1 MFKYLWNSAMFMR
14 FTLPLCCLFLM
25 NSLSLVYADGLN
37 FRKYAGEFLEIGA
50 DARAQA
56 MGGAFTAVQGGVSS
70 SYYNPAGIINI
81 QKTQISFMHT
91 QQMIASVNYDFLAGG
106 FKQKDKRVIVISLV
120 RLGIDNIKDSRN
132 AQRIISQTGEWNLD
146 WSQIE
151 DFNASDY
158 IFTVSAAKKWRESWT
173 WGANI
178 KLIRRNLAN
187 FNANGI
193 GFDLGVQKHLFSN
206 ASLGLSLKNITTT
219 LIAWNTGEKEL
230 VTPSI
235 YLGGGYF
242 WEITRF
248 NSSFYPVFDLI
259 LRAENR
265 QKSTT
270 ANVGRFSLDYAAGLE
285 YVYHQI
291 LFLRGGIDEI
301 ERLNLGIGIQI
312 PHVRVDYAF
321 TNYDNELGN
330 SHRIGLVI
338 TF

>member
-1 MFKYLWNSAMFMR
+1 MMYFR
-14 FTLPLCCLFLM
+14 FSLLLGLIVLTTSFLPLR
-25 NSLSLVYADGLN
+25 ADGLN

-50 DARAQA
+50 DARAQS

-70 SYYNPAGIINI
+70 GYYNPAGIINI
-81 QKTQISFMHT
+81 QGTQISFMHT

-106 FKQKDKRVIVISLV
+106 FRQKNNRVIVVSLI

-132 AQRIISQTGEWNLD
+132 AQRIISQTGDWNLD

-158 IFTVSAAKKWRESWT
+158 IFTISAAQKWRKSWA
-173 WGANI
+173 WGANL

-187 FNANGI
+187 FNANGVGI
-193 GFDLGVQKHLFSN
+193 DLGIQKQLFKN
-206 ASLGLSLKNITTT
+206 AQVGLNLRNITTT
-219 LIAWNTGEKEL
+219 LISWNTGEKEL
-230 VTPSI
+230 VTPSLF
-235 YLGGGYF
+235 LGGGYI
-242 WEITRF
+242 WKISRL
-248 NSSFYPVFDLI
+248 NSAFYPVFDMI
-259 LRAENR
+259 FRAENR
-265 QKSTT
+265 RKSTT
-270 ANVGRFSLDYAAGLE
+270 ANIGRLSFDYAAGLE
-285 YVYHQI
+285 YAYHQV
-291 LFLRGGIDEI
+291 LFLRGGMDEI

>member
-1 MFKYLWNSAMFMR
+1 MFYR
-14 FTLPLCCLFLM
+14 FSLFLNLLLITGSFLM
-25 NSLSLVYADGLN
+25 LRADGLN

-81 QKTQISFMHT
+81 QGTQISFMHT

-106 FKQKDKRVIVISLV
+106 FKQKDKRVIVLSLV

-132 AQRIISQTGEWNLD
+132 AQRIISQTGDWNLD
-146 WSQIE
+146 WSRIE

-158 IFTVSAAKKWRESWT
+158 IFTISAAQKWRESWT
-173 WGANI
+173 WGANL
-178 KLIRRNLAN
+178 KLIRRNLADY
-187 FNANGI
+187 NANGI
-193 GFDLGVQKHLFSN
+193 GIDLGIQKQLFKN
-206 ASLGLSLKNITTT
+206 ALIGLNLRNITTT
-219 LIAWNTGEKEL
+219 LISWNTGEKEL

-235 YLGGGYF
+235 YLGGGYI
-242 WEITRF
+242 WGISRF
-248 NSSFYPVFDLI
+248 NSTFYPVFDLI
-259 LRAENR
+259 FRAENR
-265 QKSTT
+265 NKSTT
-270 ANVGRFSLDYAAGLE
+270 ANLGRFSFDYAAGLE
-285 YVYHQI
+285 YAYHQV

-312 PHVRVDYAF
+312 PHIRIDYTF

-338 TF
+338 TL

>member
-1 MFKYLWNSAMFMR
+1 MFYR
-14 FTLPLCCLFLM
+14 FSLFLNLLLM
-25 NSLSLVYADGLN
+25 TGSFLILRADGLN

-81 QKTQISFMHT
+81 QGTQISFMHT

-106 FKQKDKRVIVISLV
+106 FKQKDKRVIVLSLV

-132 AQRIISQTGEWNLD
+132 AQRIISQTGDWNLD
-146 WSQIE
+146 WSRIE

-158 IFTVSAAKKWRESWT
+158 IFTISAAQKWRESWT
-173 WGANI
+173 WGANL
-178 KLIRRNLAN
+178 KLIRRNLADY
-187 FNANGI
+187 NANGI
-193 GFDLGVQKHLFSN
+193 GIDLGIQKQLFKN
-206 ASLGLSLKNITTT
+206 ALIGLNLRNITTT
-219 LIAWNTGEKEL
+219 LISWNTGEKEL

-235 YLGGGYF
+235 YLGGGYI
-242 WEITRF
+242 WGISRF
-248 NSSFYPVFDLI
+248 NSTFYPVFDLI
-259 LRAENR
+259 FRAENR
-265 QKSTT
+265 NKSTT
-270 ANVGRFSLDYAAGLE
+270 ANLGRFSFDYAAGLE
-285 YVYHQI
+285 YAYHQV

-312 PHVRVDYAF
+312 PHIRIDYAF

-338 TF
+338 TL